1 MSTTPSFAP
10 GLKGYPWTAPGLSRA
25 QVGAQGW
32 NVLAGDLPLPV
43 AVLHRQSLQHNLSWM
58 QKHVD
63 DAGIGLAPH
72 GKTTLSPELFQAQL
86 QAGAWGITFASVHQ
100 LALGLLHG
108 VPRALIANQVLQ
120 AADLLQLHGLKAA
133 HPGLRAPFLLDSL
146 AQLQAIEATF
156 SAHALSAPFE
166 VLLEWGLAQGR
177 TGCRSEV
184 EALALARAARA
195 SPAVSL
201 VGLSTY
207 EGLWGS
213 GDSAADQALVQG
225 LTDAVRRLA
234 QRCDDEGLFEH
245 AQVIITAGGSALFDQ
260 VSGALKPA
268 LSRPVLGLLRSGCY
282 LTHDDG
288 HYQRLVHMA
297 NRRMGCSD
305 GDGLRAALRV
315 WTLVQSCP
323 EPGLVILNAGKRD
336 ASTDMGLPTPVAW
349 APAGARVAQAAP
361 AGWSLSAMNDQ
372 HAYLRLADGAPTLQ
386 VGDRVALGISHP
398 CTTFDKWRW
407 MPVVDEGL
415 NVVDAISTLF

>member
-1 MSTTPSFAP
+1 MDALTFAP
-10 GLKGYPWTAPGLSRA
+10 GLKGYPWTAPTLRRS
-25 QVGAQGW
+25 QVADQHW
-32 NVLAGDLPLPV
+32 NVLAGDLPLPL
-43 AVLHRQSLQHNLSWM
+43 AVLHRQALHHNLGWM
-58 QKHVD
+58 QQHVA
-63 DAGIGLAPH
+63 DAGIALAPH
-72 GKTTLSPELFQAQL
+72 GKTTLSPELFAAQMA
-86 QAGAWGITFASVHQ
+86 AGAWGITFASVHQ
-100 LALGLLHG
+100 LALGLQHG

-120 AADLLQLHGLKAA
+120 AADLLHLQGLQAA
-133 HPGLRAPFLLDSL
+133 HPSLRAPFLLDSL
-146 AQLQAIEATF
+146 AQLRAIEAAS
-156 SAHALSAPFE
+156 SAHALSHPFE

-177 TGCRSEV
+177 TGCRTEA
-184 EALALARAARA
+184 EALALARAAKA
-195 SPAVSL
+195 SSAVRL

-213 GDSAADQALVQG
+213 GDSAADQALVHG
-225 LTDAVRRLA
+225 LTDAVHRLA
-234 QRCDDEGLFEH
+234 QRCDEERLFEH
-245 AQVIITAGGSALFDQ
+245 EEVIITAGGSALFDQ
-260 VSGALKPA
+260 VSGALKPS

-288 HYQRLVHMA
+288 HYQRLVHVA
-297 NRRMGCSD
+297 NRRMGCAD
-305 GDGLRAALRV
+305 GEGLRAALRV

-336 ASTDMGLPTPVAW
+336 ASIDMGLPTPVAW
-349 APAGARVAQAAP
+349 APAGAREAQAAP

-407 MPVVDEGL
+407 MPVVDEQF